1 MSINIIHFSLLHLLL
16 ISNYVF
22 KPLFLKSIDLNLKI
36 SQNLHLYS
44 MNWILSD
51 ENEVC
56 VQDSEIDEK
65 FQV

>member
-1 MSINIIHFSLLHLLL
+1 
-16 ISNYVF
+16 
-22 KPLFLKSIDLNLKI
+22 
-36 SQNLHLYS
+36 

-65 FQV
+65 FQVQILGMLI